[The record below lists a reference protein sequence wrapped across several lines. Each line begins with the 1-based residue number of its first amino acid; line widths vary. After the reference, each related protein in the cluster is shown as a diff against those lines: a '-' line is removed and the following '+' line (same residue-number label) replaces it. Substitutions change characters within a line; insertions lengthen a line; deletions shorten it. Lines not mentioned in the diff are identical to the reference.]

1 MNTSIKNCIVIF
13 IAAVITGLAIFL
25 LSLFNVL
32 AVEAAAS
39 VLPAANLA
47 ALVLYAVFFYAL
59 VQTEKNRLV
68 REAVCC
74 CGKLAIIGFIGTL
87 VFSLLA
93 LLLLNGTIKI
103 LFDLALGFV
112 FFFLVMLLAG
122 AGCILTIL
130 YQCRRNEC

>member
-39 VLPAANLA
+39 VLPAATLA